1 MWALLVAGLSFFGTC
16 NVGMQGRNNNN
27 KGDTVLLF
35 KKDTLVTTGIAP
47 SVLSCSF
54 SASTHVQY
62 NSRFKT
68 LLLLENST
76 VITLPE
82 GVYEVYINYQP
93 PDINNLSSSQ
103 PEFVNV
109 LDLYSLTAPAA
120 SRRLEVDI
128 SEQIKKLFLL
138 KQPLPAAYI
147 SIRFGAIKLPDG
159 SYTTKT
165 GELRFTGIQIV
176 QVNN

>member
-16 NVGMQGRNNNN
+16 SNGMYDKTIN

-54 SASTHVQY
+54 SASTLGQY

-68 LLLLENST
+68 LLLLENPT

-82 GVYEVYINYQP
+82 GVYEVYINHQP

-103 PEFVNV
+103 PAFVNV

-120 SRRLEVDI
+120 SHRLEVDI
-128 SEQIKKLFLL
+128 SEHIKKMFL
-138 KQPLPAAYI
+138 KKAPLLSAYI
-147 SIRFGAIKLPDG
+147 SIRFGPIKLPDG
-159 SYTTKT
+159 SNSSKA
-165 GELRFTGIQIV
+165 GELRFTGIRIV
-176 QVNN
+176 QIRN